1 MTLHASNKGAMSFE
15 QRKYISQWGTHAVS
29 HAIEDGSCYRAL
41 VVEVLMF
48 AALDALWSSAP

>member
-1 MTLHASNKGAMSFE
+1 MSFE